1 MGHGEELQK
10 KVQEIKNGNS
20 YLPRSYTLRVRRSA
34 ESQLF
39 LKLVDNANL
48 GYLSEKMERGLKD
61 LVNEH
66 NIELDAVVNLQS
78 LSDAIRRAQKQS
90 DAAIRVDVNIYGPE
104 ASRDRVGKHLSDK
117 GLFLQPPNEWRRGA
131 RYDNP
136 HILHLDGLGESDT
149 EDSDSYS
156 ATTSAI
162 EPSEQTE
169 DFQETIA
176 EVFNSLT
183 RSDDLRGVRGSGS
196 LDRALYP

>member
-1 MGHGEELQK
+1 MGQGEELQK
-10 KVQEIKNGNS
+10 RVQELKNGGPS
-20 YLPRSYTLRVRRSA
+20 LPRSYTLRVRPSA
-34 ESQLF
+34 DLQLF
-39 LKLVDNANL
+39 LKFADNGDL

-61 LVNEH
+61 LVSEP

-104 ASRDRVGKHLSDK
+104 ASRDRVGKYLSDRS
-117 GLFLQPPNEWRRGA
+117 LFLQPPNERRRGA

-136 HILHLDGLGESDT
+136 HILQLDDLPE
-149 EDSDSYS
+149 
-156 ATTSAI
+156 
-162 EPSEQTE
+162 SEQNE
-169 DFQETIA
+169 DFQKTIA

-183 RSDDLRGVRGSGS
+183 RSEELRGVRGSEG